1 MNRYVQYAAF
11 LSFSTA
17 MALLAGY
24 YVMFHVFIFLGL
36 PAGILLWAATAISAI
51 LFMAGMGLSAV
62 SDDPSFRGVNIAL
75 GVWTGFFLI
84 MAFILMFL
92 DIVGLFIRWP
102 DYRMVGTGALVI
114 ATAAALAGGVNARF
128 VRIRKVKVP
137 AKGLARSVRMV
148 QLSDLHLGPVN
159 GLEYFEKVVERTNR
173 QKPDIVLITGDFI
186 DGRLSD
192 DMFAPINKLEAPVFF
207 CPGNHEEYVGME
219 EFLEHLGRTKA
230 WPLICGKVDVGDI
243 ELAGIDFSW
252 RSGDF
257 DAMVSKVAPSGKKF
271 SVLMAHGPPAFDAAR
286 KAGFDLTLS
295 GHTHGGQFWPFTGFG
310 RMFVSYRAG
319 MYERDGK
326 RLFVTTGTGTWGPPL
341 RLGSS
346 SELAVI
352 EIGGAEEPKENQRG
366 V

>member
-1 MNRYVQYAAF
+1 MNRYAQYAAF
-11 LSFSTA
+11 LSFALA

-36 PAGILLWAATAISAI
+36 PGGILLWAATALTAL

-62 SDDPSFRGVNIAL
+62 SDNPSFRGINIAL

-84 MAFILMFL
+84 LAFILMFL
-92 DIVGLFIRWP
+92 DVAGLFVRWP
-102 DYRMVGTGALVI
+102 DYRMVGTGALVL
-114 ATAAALAGGVNARF
+114 AAAAALAGGVNARF
-128 VRIRKVKVP
+128 VRTRRVKVP
-137 AKGLARSVRMV
+137 AKGLAKPIRMV

-159 GLEYFEKVVERTNR
+159 GLDYFEKVIERTNR
-173 QKPDIVLITGDFI
+173 ERPDIVLITGDFI
-186 DGRLSD
+186 DGRLAD
-192 DMFAPINKLEAPVFF
+192 EMFSPINNINAPVFF

-230 WPLICGKVDVGDI
+230 RPLLCEKVDFEDI

-252 RSGDF
+252 RSADF
-257 DAMVSKVAPSGKKF
+257 DAMISKVVPSGKKY
-271 SVLMAHGPPAFDAAR
+271 SILMSHGPPAFDAAR

-310 RMFVSYRAG
+310 RLFIKYRAG

-341 RLGSS
+341 RLGSR
-346 SELAVI
+346 SEMAII
-352 EIGGAEEPKENQRG
+352 EIGGAVEGKNE
-366 V
+366 

>member
-1 MNRYVQYAAF
+1 MNRYAQYAAF
-11 LSFSTA
+11 LSFATA

-24 YVMFHVFIFLGL
+24 YVMFHLFIFLGL
-36 PAGILLWAATAISAI
+36 PGGILLWAATAVSAV

-62 SDDPSFRGVNIAL
+62 SDDPSFRGLNIAL

-84 MAFILMFL
+84 LAFLLMFL
-92 DIVGLFIRWP
+92 DIAGLFIRWP
-102 DYRMVGTGALVI
+102 EYRMVGAGAIGL
-114 ATAAALAGGVNARF
+114 AAAAALAGGVNARF
-128 VRIRKVKVP
+128 VRTRTVKVP
-137 AKGLARSVRMV
+137 AKGLAMPIRMV
-148 QLSDLHLGPVN
+148 QLSDTHLGPVN
-159 GLEYFEKVVERTNR
+159 GLECFKRVVERTNHQR
-173 QKPDIVLITGDFI
+173 PDIVLITGDLI
-186 DGRLSD
+186 DGRLTD
-192 DMFAPINKLEAPVFF
+192 AMFAPINDLKAPVFF

-230 WPLICGKVDVGDI
+230 RPLLCEKVDVGDI

-271 SVLMAHGPPAFDAAR
+271 SVLISHGPPAFDAAR
-286 KAGFDLTLS
+286 KAGFDLTVS

-310 RMFVSYRAG
+310 RIFVKYRAG

-341 RLGSS
+341 RLGTS

-352 EIGGAEEPKENQRG
+352 DIG
-366 V
+366 

>member
-11 LSFSTA
+11 LSFATTMS
-17 MALLAGY
+17 LLAGY
-24 YVMFHVFIFLGL
+24 YVMFHVFIFLGI
-36 PAGILLWAATAISAI
+36 PTGIMLWVATALAAV

-62 SDDPSFRGVNIAL
+62 SDKPSFRGVNIAL

-84 MAFILMFL
+84 LAFLLMFL
-92 DIVGLFIRWP
+92 DIAGLFIRWP
-102 DYRMVGTGALVI
+102 DYRMVGTVALVI
-114 ATAAALAGGVNARF
+114 ALTAALAGGANARF
-128 VRIRKVKVP
+128 VRTRTVKVP
-137 AKGLARSVRMV
+137 AKGLARPIRMV

-159 GLEYFEKVVERTNR
+159 GLEYFENLVERTNR
-173 QKPDIVLITGDFI
+173 EKPDIVLITGDLI

-192 DMFAPINKLEAPVFF
+192 DMFAPINKIEAPVFF

-219 EFLEHLGRTKA
+219 EFLAHLGRTKA
-230 WPLICGKVDVGDI
+230 KPLLCEKVEFGDI

-257 DAMVSKVAPSGKKF
+257 DAMVSKVAPSGKRF
-271 SVLMAHGPPAFDAAR
+271 SVLMSHGPPAFDAAR
-286 KAGFDLTLS
+286 KTGFDLTVA

-310 RMFVSYRAG
+310 RIFVKYRAG

-346 SELAVI
+346 SEIAVVDLA
-352 EIGGAEEPKENQRG
+352 
-366 V
+366 

>member
-1 MNRYVQYAAF
+1 
-11 LSFSTA
+11 

-36 PAGILLWAATAISAI
+36 PGGILLWVATALAAV
-51 LFMAGMGLSAV
+51 LFMAGMGLSAI
-62 SDDPSFRGVNIAL
+62 SDKPSFRGVNIAL

-84 MAFILMFL
+84 LAFLMMFL
-92 DIVGLFIRWP
+92 DIAGLFIGWP
-102 DYRMVGTGALVI
+102 DYRIVGAGAIGL
-114 ATAAALAGGVNARF
+114 AAAAALAGGANARF
-128 VRIRKVKVP
+128 VRTRTVKVP
-137 AKGLARSVRMV
+137 AKGLARPVRMV
-148 QLSDLHLGPVN
+148 QLSDTHLGPVN
-159 GLEYFEKVVERTNR
+159 GLEYFKRVVERTNHEN
-173 QKPDIVLITGDFI
+173 PDLVLITGDLI
-186 DGRLSD
+186 DGRLTD
-192 DMFAPINKLEAPVFF
+192 AMFAPINDLKAPVFF

-230 WPLICGKVDVGDI
+230 KPLLCGKVDVGEI

-271 SVLMAHGPPAFDAAR
+271 SVLMSHGPPAFDAAR
-286 KAGFDLTLS
+286 KAGFDLTVS

-310 RMFVSYRAG
+310 RLFVKYRTG

-326 RLFVTTGTGTWGPPL
+326 HLFVTTGTGTWGPPL
-341 RLGSS
+341 RLGTS

-352 EIGGAEEPKENQRG
+352 DIG
-366 V
+366 